1 MKTSRIIFYDEPS
14 VPEINLN
21 DLAKFVQITTG
32 ILPEIRKPII
42 TLCEEKDFEKIA
54 SSRIFKLSI
63 PYRKHLPNEE
73 EIQFE
78 RTSLKN
84 AANQNII
91 YYDGFELQNAFRDLI
106 TDKELHQDIFHVIF
120 TNKLTCTYDYSDY
133 RYHGRAV
140 IGSNPSI
147 ISTTGIIE
155 APAKPREYYLELISK
170 SRQGINTETL
180 KEKYK
185 GTFLEYHDSRLS
197 IVIQGYLLQALFYYE
212 TGEPFCD
219 EKDCRL
225 LNAHWQKDLLYS
237 QIESGKLCQKHQK
250 ILKNMTT

>member
-21 DLAKFVQITTG
+21 NLAKFVQITTG

-91 YYDGFELQNAFRDLI
+91 YYDGFELQNVFRDLI

-120 TNKLTCTYDYSDY
+120 TNKLTCTYDYNDY